1 MLRSGD
7 SVVLGLVVW
16 RQVTDENV
24 AQLRNF
30 IQQTLNPD
38 KSIRDQAENY
48 LRSVE
53 HTQGFPLLTLKLIE
67 VTTPRHLRL
76 GPRVDIRRDQGS
88 VDRVCHVPC
97 TRYWPLH
104 LLALVLSLPAVLAG
118 LSIDSWLMR
127 SGRCAVCCLLSAVG
141 GYRCTV
147 PARRPRTRPS
157 VSPRPCSSRT

>member
-53 HTQGFPLLTLKLIE
+53 HTQGFPLLTHGRMAVFVCCRWCVCIG
-67 VTTPRHLRL
+67 TTCSHVGYRTVL
-76 GPRVDIRRDQGS
+76 
-88 VDRVCHVPC
+88 VC
-97 TRYWPLH
+97 
-104 LLALVLSLPAVLAG
+104 LLAFGVWS
-118 LSIDSWLMR
+118 SWLL
-127 SGRCAVCCLLSAVG
+127 SFVLCL
-141 GYRCTV
+141 
-147 PARRPRTRPS
+147 
-157 VSPRPCSSRT
+157 